1 MANMSTAFGDLLIKA
16 RCSENEF
23 YEFQKELSGYLNSGE
38 YGADFE
44 PANDFE
50 SNDGCCEVS
59 VGFDGWGRWAFEENL
74 KRFGTWA
81 ENSAFDGLAFLK
93 KFDFQL
99 VFEFTDHEPGMQTL
113 YTETASVTHKAD
125 APWAE
130 CAFEEIDYEE
140 KDYTYENL
148 VECEVYNEDDI
159 IEIDDADSLIEFL
172 GEDGEELSKEAVE
185 SYCSDHSGEIMHDYD
200 IPDIVEEISNY

>member
-16 RCSENEF
+16 RCSEDEF
-23 YEFQKELSGYLNSGE
+23 YKFQEELTGYLNSGE
-38 YGADFE
+38 YGAYFDPTDE
-44 PANDFE
+44 FE

-59 VGFDGWGRWAFEENL
+59 VGFDGWGRWAF
-74 KRFGTWA
+74 
-81 ENSAFDGLAFLK
+81 LK

-99 VFEFTDHEPGMQTL
+99 VFEFTDHEPGMRTL

-130 CAFEEIDYEE
+130 CVFEEIEYEE

-148 VECEVYNEDDI
+148 VEYGVYNEDEI

-172 GEDGEELSKEAVE
+172 GEDGEELSEEAVE
-185 SYCSDHSGEIMHDYD
+185 SYCSDHHGEIMQDYD